1 MCTVQAGM
9 AASGRKHSWGN
20 VGSQVAF
27 GDPLAIGIAAGGLGS
42 DAYSKRQA
50 RETTER
56 LSERLSD
63 ESTERERIR
72 RLVAAADPFDAVT
85 AGASARRRLNR
96 RAGYSSMSLTGG
108 S

>member
-56 LSERLSD
+56 LSD